1 MNAYRPPNTSKQ
13 DNSQRSATVTQAFP
27 DLSPRFQNKT
37 DTQNRLDNT
46 QHSITDTNTTSSLM
60 TKSLATQQQFQDL
73 ENAIRQQN
81 IDTRLH
87 QAEFLRMNTRFDE
100 LEGRVLTT
108 MAFCKDT
115 SQNVLELR
123 RETNDNLLSMR
134 QEAATQAAEFRDA
147 FANMTQIIHS
157 MAINTNTDL
166 AAHDSDS
173 STLPIGHHDV
183 GSITQH
189 SKTWN
194 ISAEEE
200 RQKEAQPEPLEFY
213 HQRPHPQ
220 TRSGSKCPIQNRL
233 HT

>member
-1 MNAYRPPNTSKQ
+1 MLY
-13 DNSQRSATVTQAFP
+13 V
-27 DLSPRFQNKT
+27 
-37 DTQNRLDNT
+37 
-46 QHSITDTNTTSSLM
+46 
-60 TKSLATQQQFQDL
+60 

-81 IDTRLH
+81 IDTRLR

-166 AAHDSDS
+166 VAYDSDS
-173 STLPIGHHDV
+173 STTSSQSNTMSVQALDTAKHGTSPRKKKGKRRRNQSHLNSISKDHNPKHDQDP
-183 GSITQH
+183 SAH
-189 SKTWN
+189 SNTDRTPD
-194 ISAEEE
+194 AGE
-200 RQKEAQPEPLEFY
+200 
-213 HQRPHPQ
+213 
-220 TRSGSKCPIQNRL
+220 T
-233 HT
+233 